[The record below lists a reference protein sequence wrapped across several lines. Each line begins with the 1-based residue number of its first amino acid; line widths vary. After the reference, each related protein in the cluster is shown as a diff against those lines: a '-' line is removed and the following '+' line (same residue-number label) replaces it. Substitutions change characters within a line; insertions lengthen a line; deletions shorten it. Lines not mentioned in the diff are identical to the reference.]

1 MNYRPSIGLYLSYRS
16 SPQRS
21 TMNIFWNFVEFSS
34 DPACG
39 LALLGVQG
47 AEWDLLGLDCP
58 DLGAGALG
66 QRSNNKIQQTK
77 TNHLQSKNVL
87 KICAETSF
95 FRRRCPRVLTYKLKL
110 KKSKLVRQPKRIL
123 ICYFQF
129 LFCRFLD
136 STVSHVHPPSPPSH
150 RGRATRSV
158 SSWSCWADQTL
169 PSRWEA
175 WWCRAPQNDIRGDVC
190 NKQVIRLSKEKEGQY
205 IYICMYKIV
214 NNCLNFLCA
223 EKQADIDNDRKM
235 QSFCISPLPFR
246 RSWCA
251 LGRKVSVKLS
261 SFGTKPSK
269 FCLTVGKNAGMWCHS
284 LLVTGIF
291 PGQVC
296 DACRHSDVLLTFPMV
311 RLMVSMHLNSCPAN
325 KSSALS
331 VCRGLT
337 QEN

>member
-1 MNYRPSIGLYLSYRS
+1 M
-16 SPQRS
+16 S
-21 TMNIFWNFVEFSS
+21 TMSMFWNFVEFSS

-77 TNHLQSKNVL
+77 TSKHAL

-110 KKSKLVRQPKRIL
+110 KKIKACEATKTHPCLLLPIP
-123 ICYFQF
+123 CF
-129 LFCRFLD
+129 RFLD
-136 STVSHVHPPSPPSH
+136 STLGPWFILLHLQVTGAV
-150 RGRATRSV
+150 
-158 SSWSCWADQTL
+158 Q
-169 PSRWEA
+169 
-175 WWCRAPQNDIRGDVC
+175 RAPSARGVAEQTRLYLRVGWLDGTGSRKTIFVVMC
-190 NKQVIRLSKEKEGQY
+190 DLSQQVGYPKRRRDSIY
-205 IYICMYKIV
+205 IYMYRIAYH
-214 NNCLNFLCA
+214 CLNFLCA
-223 EKQADIDNDRKM
+223 EKQADIDNDR
-235 QSFCISPLPFR
+235 QNAILLHFASAFR

-251 LGRKVSVKLS
+251 WGRKVSVKLS

-296 DACRHSDVLLTFPMV
+296 DACGHSDVLLTFPMV
-311 RLMVSMHLNSCPAN
+311 SWWFQCISTVVQQINLPRWVFA
-325 KSSALS
+325 
-331 VCRGLT
+331 GG
-337 QEN
+337 

>member
-66 QRSNNKIQQTK
+66 QRSNNKIQQSK
-77 TNHLQSKNVL
+77 TSKHAL

-95 FRRRCPRVLTYKLKL
+95 FRRRCPSVLTYKLKL
-110 KKSKLVRQPKRIL
+110 KKIKACEATKTHPCLLLPVP
-123 ICYFQF
+123 F
-129 LFCRFLD
+129 LSLSRFYLR
-136 STVSHVHPPSPPSH
+136 TLVHPPSPPSH

-175 WWCRAPQNDIRGDVC
+175 WWYRVPQNDICGDVWL
-190 NKQVIRLSKEKEGQY
+190 IATSRLSKEKEGQY
-205 IYICMYKIV
+205 IYIYTYIIV
-214 NNCLNFLCA
+214 
-223 EKQADIDNDRKM
+223 
-235 QSFCISPLPFR
+235 
-246 RSWCA
+246 
-251 LGRKVSVKLS
+251 
-261 SFGTKPSK
+261 
-269 FCLTVGKNAGMWCHS
+269 
-284 LLVTGIF
+284 
-291 PGQVC
+291 
-296 DACRHSDVLLTFPMV
+296 
-311 RLMVSMHLNSCPAN
+311 
-325 KSSALS
+325 
-331 VCRGLT
+331 
-337 QEN
+337 